1 MSTATKT
8 GLNVLKTATKKVVYK
23 TAEAIGEFIENK
35 IANKTVQPKPVPDE
49 NLRDVEEIIISPEK
63 QNKYWANQD
72 KYCKMEHYKIFKLLN
87 DSTVSKFLTKKWIE
101 VNKLLHAQYSVNKN
115 IRFKTPM
122 LRSDMW
128 DHSDAYIIVKGITI
142 AKGTNNVNRRN
153 KKLTFKNNATFMS
166 WISKINN
173 TFIDKAEDLDAVMPM
188 YNLLKYIDNYI
199 MTSGSLWNYY
209 RYQVN
214 DNVNE
219 KNSVCRI
226 NYRKITTSKSEYEK
240 K

>member
-1 MSTATKT
+1 
-8 GLNVLKTATKKVVYK
+8 
-23 TAEAIGEFIENK
+23 
-35 IANKTVQPKPVPDE
+35 
-49 NLRDVEEIIISPEK
+49 
-63 QNKYWANQD
+63 
-72 KYCKMEHYKIFKLLN
+72 MEHHKIFKLLN

-166 WISKINN
+166 RISKINN
-173 TFIDKAEDLDAVMPM
+173 TFIDKAEDPDAVMPM

-209 RYQVN
+209 RYQIN

-219 KNSVCRI
+219 KNSVYRI
-226 NYRKITTSKSEYEK
+226 NYRKITTSKSDYEK

>member
-1 MSTATKT
+1 M
-8 GLNVLKTATKKVVYK
+8 
-23 TAEAIGEFIENK
+23 
-35 IANKTVQPKPVPDE
+35 
-49 NLRDVEEIIISPEK
+49 
-63 QNKYWANQD
+63 
-72 KYCKMEHYKIFKLLN
+72 
-87 DSTVSKFLTKKWIE
+87 TKKWIE

-219 KNSVCRI
+219 KDSVYRI